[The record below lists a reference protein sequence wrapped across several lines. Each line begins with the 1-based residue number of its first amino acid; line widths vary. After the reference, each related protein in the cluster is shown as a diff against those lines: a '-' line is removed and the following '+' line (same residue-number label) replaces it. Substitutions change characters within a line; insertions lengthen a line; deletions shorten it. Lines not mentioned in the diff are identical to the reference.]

1 MTFCVAVAAGV
12 VGALEVVCCGVDTD
26 VALYFIPALGDWET
40 GRLGEEGRV
49 KVVSHLHNRVTSRK
63 NTLLSY
69 IYLSP
74 DGE

>member
-1 MTFCVAVAAGV
+1 MTYCSGS

-26 VALYFIPALGDWET
+26 VALYFIPALGDWDWERK
-40 GRLGEEGRV
+40 GGF

-63 NTLLSY
+63 NTFLSY

-74 DGE
+74 GV

>member
-1 MTFCVAVAAGV
+1 MVVCVAVAAGV

-26 VALYFIPALGDWET
+26 VALYFIPALGDWERK
-40 GRLGEEGRV
+40 GGC

-63 NTLLSY
+63 NTFLSY

-74 DGE
+74 GV

>member
-1 MTFCVAVAAGV
+1 MNFCLAVAADV

-26 VALYFIPALGDWET
+26 VALYFIPALGDWDWDWERK
-40 GRLGEEGRV
+40 GGC

-63 NTLLSY
+63 NTFLSY

-74 DGE
+74 GV